1 MKDNASF
8 KDNHGNVYHHE
19 NKIFRAI
26 NSSGKELFEDLV
38 ENNIIEES
46 TKNNFLIETSIINNK
61 NFLNVNCS
69 YLVEHKKIP
78 FLSYPYEWSFDQLK
92 IAALHHLNFQIFLL
106 EKNFILKDASAFNI
120 QFFGN
125 SPIFI
130 DLLSIKLKKKDEYW
144 LGHNQFCD
152 EFLNPLLF
160 TFFKKVPFNALY
172 QGNLN
177 GITTEN
183 LNNLLSLKDKTN
195 FFVFLNIFL
204 KSKLQKNYSEKNL
217 INLKQRKFSKI
228 SYLYILKNFK
238 NFIEKINLDKKKT
251 TWSDYSLNN
260 TYSSDQFNQKK
271 NIIIEF
277 VKKNS
282 PKFLLDIGCNDG
294 VYSEFACKN
303 GADYVVGVDSDYLSI
318 NKAFKRSKNNKLN
331 FLPLLIDFANPTPSL
346 GWRQIERSSFIDRCN
361 FDSIIALAVI
371 HHLVIGKNLPLN
383 EVIDVFMKI
392 SKNGIIEFVPKED
405 ETVKYMLALRE
416 DVFFDYNIEN
426 FEKILATKA
435 IIVNQHKLLNS
446 NRVIFEYIK
455 K

>member
-405 ETVKYMLALRE
+405 ETIKYMLALRE
-416 DVFFDYNIEN
+416 DIFFDYNIEN

>member
-1 MKDNASF
+1 
-8 KDNHGNVYHHE
+8 
-19 NKIFRAI
+19 
-26 NSSGKELFEDLV
+26 
-38 ENNIIEES
+38 
-46 TKNNFLIETSIINNK
+46 
-61 NFLNVNCS
+61 
-69 YLVEHKKIP
+69 
-78 FLSYPYEWSFDQLK
+78 
-92 IAALHHLNFQIFLL
+92 
-106 EKNFILKDASAFNI
+106 
-120 QFFGN
+120 
-125 SPIFI
+125 
-130 DLLSIKLKKKDEYW
+130 
-144 LGHNQFCD
+144 
-152 EFLNPLLF
+152 
-160 TFFKKVPFNALY
+160 
-172 QGNLN
+172 
-177 GITTEN
+177 
-183 LNNLLSLKDKTN
+183 
-195 FFVFLNIFL
+195 
-204 KSKLQKNYSEKNL
+204 LQKNYSEKNL

-318 NKAFKRSKNNKLN
+318 NKAFQRSKNNKLN

-346 GWRQIERSSFIDRCN
+346 GWRQIERSSFIDRSN

-383 EVIDVFMKI
+383 EVIDVFMQI

-416 DVFFDYNIEN
+416 DIFFDYNIEN